1 MIRSYFGLTEN
12 PFALREIELLPHQQE
27 IHDTLRVHCQQGGLC
42 LVVGRP
48 GTGKSVIKESLKTL
62 PEKEHLV
69 ATVARTLHTYTNTV
83 KILCEAFRIE
93 FESSAFQCERKL
105 IQQAFSLNRSGKM
118 LVTIID
124 DAHLMEMES
133 LRKLRLLLED
143 FPKNHNLILVG
154 QVELLA
160 NLDLAINQDI
170 KSRVTYSVIT
180 RRINDDAMRE
190 FIHRELSRIGL
201 PHATFT
207 TGATELIIRWAD
219 GVLRRCRNLCLSA
232 MLETVRAR
240 SGKTI
245 DIDVVNRAL
254 LQPHWQ
260 NQEES
265 DDNSDGPRFRTSNF
279 TFRTST
285 TSPGFSTIRPTRRK

>member
-12 PFALREIELLPHQQE
+12 PFALREIDLLPHQQE

-48 GTGKSVIKESLKTL
+48 GTGKSVIKESLKKL

-69 ATVARTLHTYTNTV
+69 ATIARTLHTYTNTV

-105 IQQAFSLNRSGKM
+105 IQEAFNLNRSGKM

-124 DAHLMEMES
+124 DAHLMETES

-143 FPKNHNLILVG
+143 FPKNHNLILIG

-160 NLDLAINQDI
+160 NLDLAVNLDI

-180 RRINDDAMRE
+180 RRLNDDVMRE
-190 FIHRELSRIGL
+190 FIHRELDRIGL
-201 PHATFT
+201 AHSTFT
-207 TGATELIIRWAD
+207 TAATELIIRSAD
-219 GVLRRCRNLCLSA
+219 GILRRCRNLCIST
-232 MLETVRAR
+232 MLEAVRASTR
-240 SGKTI
+240 SI
-245 DIDVVNRAL
+245 DIDMVNRVL

-260 NQEES
+260 NQV
-265 DDNSDGPRFRTSNF
+265 DLTDF
-279 TFRTST
+279 
-285 TSPGFSTIRPTRRK
+285 